1 MKMDKKTEEFYHRL
15 KEELTNSTLWPSEY
29 LFKFI
34 VPTDTEKVATIEK
47 SFDGVGAVIQTS
59 QSKTG
64 KYTSVSINVTM
75 SSAQSVIDKYLELS
89 KIEGIIS
96 L

>member
-1 MKMDKKTEEFYHRL
+1 MMDKKTEEFYIRL

-29 LFKFI
+29 LYKFI
-34 VPTDTEKVATIEK
+34 LSSDSHSIAKIEAE
-47 SFDGVGAVIQTS
+47 FNDMGAVISTQ

-64 KYTSVSINVTM
+64 KFTSVSISVTM
-75 SSAQSVIDKYLELS
+75 QNPQSVIDKYIAVS
-89 KIEGIIS
+89 DIEGIIS

>member
-1 MKMDKKTEEFYHRL
+1 MDKKTEEFYIRL

-29 LFKFI
+29 LYKFI
-34 VPTDTEKVATIEK
+34 VPSDAGKIAQVEAA
-47 SFDGVGAVIQTS
+47 FNDMGAVITTQ

-64 KYTSVSINVTM
+64 KFTSISVSVNMKDPQT
-75 SSAQSVIDKYLELS
+75 VIDKYIEVS
-89 KIEGIIS
+89 DIEGIIS